1 MCMNGDNTMEKR
13 IFWAGDSTVKQND
26 YTCFPQTG
34 MGQAFGLF
42 IKRNIRIENY
52 AQNGRST
59 KSFIGEGR
67 LDAIDTKINEGDF
80 LFIKFGHNDEKLDEE
95 RHTDAFT
102 DYQENLTK
110 FIDVAKAHGAY
121 PVLITPLYRRLFN
134 EDGKTLI
141 ENTHLEYPQAMIQ
154 LGETLSIPVIYLCLK
169 SKRLIEE
176 AGYEVSKEWFNHV
189 PAGKYSNFLD
199 GKEDNSHL
207 RYEGAYRF
215 CMIIAEELKQ
225 LGGIYKELLLNPD
238 EDSENPELLID

>member
-34 MGQAFGLF
+34 MGQAFALF

-59 KSFIGEGR
+59 KSFIEEGR
-67 LDAIDTKINEGDF
+67 LAAIDKKIEKGDF
-80 LFIKFGHNDEKLDEE
+80 LFIQFGHNDEKTDEA

-102 DYQENLTK
+102 DYQENLIK
-110 FIDVAKAHGAY
+110 FIDIAKNHGAY
-121 PVLITPLYRRLFN
+121 PVLITSLYRRLFN
-134 EDGKTLI
+134 EDGKTLVD
-141 ENTHLEYPQAMIQ
+141 NTHLNYPQAMIL
-154 LGETLSIPVIYLCLK
+154 LGEKLNIPVIDLCEK
-169 SKRLIEE
+169 SKKLIEL

-189 PAGKYSNFLD
+189 PAGKYPNFPD
-199 GKEDNSHL
+199 GKLDNSHL

-215 CMIIAEELKQ
+215 SMLIAEELKQ
-225 LGGIYKELLLNPD
+225 LGGVYNGLLLNPD
-238 EDSENPELLID
+238 EDSESSELLID

>member
-1 MCMNGDNTMEKR
+1 MEKR

-34 MGQAFGLF
+34 MGQAFALF

-59 KSFIGEGR
+59 KSFIAEGR
-67 LDAIDTKINEGDF
+67 LEAIDRKINEGDF
-80 LFIKFGHNDEKLDEE
+80 LFIQFGHNDEKPDKD
-95 RHTDAFT
+95 RHTDAFI
-102 DYQENLTK
+102 DYQENLIK
-110 FIDVAKAHGAY
+110 FIDVAKKHGAN

-134 EDGKTLI
+134 EDRKTLT
-141 ENTHLEYPQAMIQ
+141 ENTHFEYPQAMIQ
-154 LGETLSIPVIYLCLK
+154 LGEKLNVAVIDLCSK
-169 SKRLIEE
+169 SKALIEE
-176 AGYEVSKEWFNHV
+176 AGDEVSKEWFNYV
-189 PAGKYSNFLD
+189 PAGKYPNFPD

-215 CMIIAEELKQ
+215 CMIVAEELEQ
-225 LGGIYKELLLNPD
+225 LGDVYKELLLNPD

>member
-1 MCMNGDNTMEKR
+1 MQKR

-34 MGQAFGLF
+34 KGQAFGLF

-67 LDAIDTKINEGDF
+67 LAAIDTKINEGDF
-80 LFIKFGHNDEKLDEE
+80 LFIQFGHNDEKIDEE

-154 LGETLSIPVIYLCLK
+154 LGETLSIPVIDLCLK

>member
-1 MCMNGDNTMEKR
+1 MEKR

-34 MGQAFGLF
+34 MGQAFALF

-59 KSFIGEGR
+59 KSFIAEGR
-67 LDAIDTKINEGDF
+67 LAAIDRKINEGDF
-80 LFIKFGHNDEKLDEE
+80 LFIQFGHNDEKLDEA

-102 DYQENLTK
+102 DYQENLIK
-110 FIDVAKAHGAY
+110 FIDVAKKNGAK

-134 EDGKTLI
+134 EDGKTLTP
-141 ENTHLEYPQAMIQ
+141 NTHLEYPQAMIQ
-154 LGETLSIPVIYLCLK
+154 LGEKLNVAVIDLCSLSKKI
-169 SKRLIEE
+169 IEE
-176 AGYEVSKEWFNHV
+176 AGDEVTKEWFNYV
-189 PAGKYSNFLD
+189 PAGKYPNFPD

-215 CMIIAEELKQ
+215 CMIVAEELEQ
-225 LGGIYKELLLNPD
+225 LGDIYKELLLDPN

>member
-59 KSFIGEGR
+59 KSFISEGR
-67 LDAIDTKINEGDF
+67 LDAIDRKINEGDF
-80 LFIKFGHNDEKLDEE
+80 LFIQFGHNDEKIDEE
-95 RHTDAFT
+95 RHTDAFK
-102 DYQENLTK
+102 DYQENLSK
-110 FIDVAKAHGAY
+110 FIEVAKKHGAH

-134 EDGKTLI
+134 EDGKTMV
-141 ENTHLEYPQAMIQ
+141 ENTHLEYPQAMLQ
-154 LGETLSIPVIYLCLK
+154 LGEKLGVSVVDLCLK
-169 SKRLIEE
+169 SKKLIEE
-176 AGYEVSKEWFNHV
+176 VGDEASKEWFNHI
-189 PAGKYSNFLD
+189 PAGKYPNFPE

-215 CMIIAEELKQ
+215 CMIVAEELKQ
-225 LGGIYKELLLNPD
+225 MGGIYKELLLNID
-238 EDSENPELLID
+238 EDSENPELLVD

>member
-1 MCMNGDNTMEKR
+1 MEKR

-34 MGQAFGLF
+34 MGQAFALF

-59 KSFIGEGR
+59 KSFISEGR
-67 LDAIDTKINEGDF
+67 LAAIDRKINEGDF
-80 LFIKFGHNDEKLDEE
+80 LFIQFGHNDEKPDKD
-95 RHTDAFT
+95 RHTDAFI
-102 DYQENLTK
+102 DYQENLIK
-110 FIDVAKAHGAY
+110 FIDVAKEHGAN

-134 EDGKTLI
+134 EDRKTLT
-141 ENTHLEYPQAMIQ
+141 ENTHFEYPQAMIQ
-154 LGETLSIPVIYLCLK
+154 LGEKLNVAVIDLCSK
-169 SKRLIEE
+169 SKALIEE
-176 AGYEVSKEWFNHV
+176 AGDEVSKEWFNYV
-189 PAGKYSNFLD
+189 PAGKYPNFPD

-215 CMIIAEELKQ
+215 CMIVAEELEQ
-225 LGGIYKELLLNPD
+225 LGDVYKELLLNPD

>member
-1 MCMNGDNTMEKR
+1 MQKR

-67 LDAIDTKINEGDF
+67 LAAIDTKINEGDF
-80 LFIKFGHNDEKLDEE
+80 LFIQFGHNDEKIDEE

-102 DYQENLTK
+102 DYQENLAK
-110 FIDVAKAHGAY
+110 FIDVAKAHGAH

-154 LGETLSIPVIYLCLK
+154 LGETLSIPVIDLCLK